1 VRKNAFLTLF
11 IQSLLLASLL
21 SVTIVR
27 ADVPSVIQIN
37 VEDGMILAEIRHA
50 FPSSS
55 HYVETIE
62 VRIDGEVYEID
73 LDPQTETVFEVEIM
87 LEDVDLTFFEVRV
100 KCISHGWSSWA
111 SFGVEEPTHDAG
123 GIPGVPLLSI
133 LAGVALLMLLQR
145 RRIPA
150 MN

>member
-1 VRKNAFLTLF
+1 
-11 IQSLLLASLL
+11 
-21 SVTIVR
+21 
-27 ADVPSVIQIN
+27 
-37 VEDGMILAEIRHA
+37 M
-50 FPSSS
+50 PSSS

-111 SFGVEEPTHDAG
+111 SFGVEEPVELTRQPIGQCRKQPVEYVVFAG
-123 GIPGVPLLSI
+123 QRHRRNSLS
-133 LAGVALLMLLQR
+133 ANVERMR
-145 RRIPA
+145 
-150 MN
+150 